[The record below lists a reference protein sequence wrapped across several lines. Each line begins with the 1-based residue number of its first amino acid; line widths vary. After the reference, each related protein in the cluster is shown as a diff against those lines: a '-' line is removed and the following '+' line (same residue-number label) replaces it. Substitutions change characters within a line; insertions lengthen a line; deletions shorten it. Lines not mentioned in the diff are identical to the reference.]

1 MSKTTIEL
9 SPDDIT
15 QLLSIITKI
24 TIDSSEDPNGY
35 CNQVKQLSNMVP
47 EHIREVLMD
56 FANQGNQNG
65 FLLIK
70 SVPIPEDELPN
81 TPSNNLCKIGK
92 TTDLA
97 KMQSLLLSVIADL
110 VAYEAE
116 CNGELFQDIVP
127 VKSMANLQSSVGSN
141 YDLEI
146 HTEQA
151 FSKLRPAILSLACLR
166 KNEGALTYILP
177 VKSILEGFSK
187 DDQDLL
193 REPLWKTGVDL
204 SFKLDGHEFL
214 EGDVRGP
221 LPIISGANVDDPLL
235 TFDQDLMTGITPET
249 DTMVSRIVDIYYEKR
264 IQHCMTPGDIIFIDN
279 HRAVHGR
286 SRFFPKYDGKD
297 RFLIRCFGVFDY
309 ENSAHARGD
318 NGRVIFAKYS

>member
-1 MSKTTIEL
+1 MSKTSIEL
-9 SPDDIT
+9 SQEDIT
-15 QLLSIITKI
+15 QLLSLIQNVS
-24 TIDSSEDPNGY
+24 IDPSEDANGY

-47 EHIREVLMD
+47 EHIRKVLVD
-56 FANQGNQNG
+56 FAKHGNPNG

-70 SVPIPEDELPN
+70 SVPINEDELPN
-81 TPSNNLCKIGK
+81 TPPNSLCKIGK

-97 KMQSLLLSVIADL
+97 KIQSILLSVIADII
-110 VAYEAE
+110 AYEAE

-127 VKSMANLQSSVGSN
+127 VKSMANLQTSMGSN
-141 YDLEI
+141 CDLEI

-151 FSKLRPAILSLACLR
+151 FSKLRPDILSLACLR
-166 KNEGALTYILP
+166 KNEEALTYILP
-177 VKSILEGFSK
+177 VTRILDGFSK
-187 DDQDLL
+187 EDQELL

-204 SFKLDGHEFL
+204 SFKLNGHEFI

-221 LPIISGANVDDPLL
+221 LPIITGDKFDDPLL
-235 TFDQDLMTGITPET
+235 TFDQDLMSGITPET

-309 ENSAHARGD
+309 EQSAYARSD